1 MNRRRTRISTS
12 IRRQVRAASIACVAS
27 LALATSACSWIK
39 ASPGDYADYRQ
50 TRVGPTEEH
59 RLAAASHYLS
69 ERPDGAYIDDVA
81 RLMKKREPAYFA
93 AQEKSPEG
101 LERYVAMLPN
111 GPHSR
116 EARSRLRAIREQEA
130 RPDPLLVAAA
140 ATRER
145 LEKAAARREAAQTT
159 LHDWI
164 ARLAEPSVYA
174 APLSE
179 ARGDLV
185 VAFSLSLPAPLCK
198 SASFD
203 GEDVRVCAKEQH
215 LLFDIP
221 VDKKLT
227 ERELGF
233 TVEIAM
239 NGAGV
244 PTRASIA
251 GEAMLS
257 RLAETYAKSAISA
270 EKVRDRIDAVERGVD
285 FVAGVFESTVSPD
298 PSCRKNVVSPIVLA
312 LECKGTRVE
321 LRAGDTD
328 GALDEI
334 TITPASQN

>member
-1 MNRRRTRISTS
+1 MSRGRALISRSTRK
-12 IRRQVRAASIACVAS
+12 VRAASIAGAAW
-27 LALATSACSWIK
+27 LLLATSACSWIK

-50 TRVGPTEEH
+50 TRVGETEER
-59 RLAAASHYLS
+59 RLTAASRYLS
-69 ERPDGAYIDDVA
+69 DRPDGAYAEEVA
-81 RLMKKREPAYFA
+81 RLLKKREPAYFA
-93 AQEKSPEG
+93 AQEKSPAG
-101 LERYVAMLPN
+101 LARYVAMLPN
-111 GPHSR
+111 GPHAR

-130 RPDPLLVAAA
+130 GPDPLLVAAA
-140 ATRER
+140 ATRVR
-145 LEKAAARREAAQTT
+145 LEKAAARRDAAQAA

-164 ARLAEPSVYA
+164 ARLVDPSVYA

-185 VAFSLSLPAPLCK
+185 VAFSLSLPTPLCK

-203 GEDVRVCAKEQH
+203 GEEVRVCAKEQH
-215 LLFDIP
+215 LLYDIP
-221 VDKKLT
+221 VDRKLT

-251 GEAMLS
+251 GEELLS

-285 FVAGVFESTVSPD
+285 FVAGVFESSVSAD
-298 PSCRKNVVSPIVLA
+298 PSCRKDVVAPTVLA

-321 LRAGDTD
+321 LRAGDAD

-334 TITPASQN
+334 TITPAPVK